1 VAKRY
6 RDLPKPKEWE
16 NLKTDEKRQRE
27 ERNQKFKS
35 KRKRRLKEKYGE

>member
-6 RDLPKPKEWE
+6 RDLPKSKEWE
-16 NLKTDEKRQRE
+16 NLKADEKRQRE
-27 ERNQKFKS
+27 ERNKQFKS